1 MIPEI
6 DIAPLFAGA
15 GAARDA
21 VDKQIQQAASEV
33 GFMTIT
39 GLPNDV
45 LSARTRRRMLSIF
58 DLADADKRAL
68 TRQNFAPENS
78 NVYRGWFPLQDGH
91 PTYKEGIDIG
101 ADLVHPDRPTDPSD
115 PLTEHT
121 PMPDLPDWRAA
132 CEGYYKEMSQTG
144 QVLLRSL
151 ARGLGLPE
159 TRFEAAFAQESST
172 LRLIHY
178 PPRSEQSFGAD
189 RAAFEVTHDAKPYY
203 LLGAAHADSGF
214 VTLLAQD
221 GVEGLQAQMRDGT
234 WISVAPREGS
244 LAVNFG
250 KLLERWTGGAI
261 RATVHRVIGQG
272 TRRFSVP
279 FFFEPSINAVI
290 APIEGI
296 GTPFEPINYGDHLWE
311 ATTRFVEQ
319 KGIAHLRQPRGIKT
333 ATL

>member
-132 CEGYYKEMSQTG
+132 CEGYYKEMSDG
-144 QVLLRSL
+144 PC
-151 ARGLGLPE
+151 A
-159 TRFEAAFAQESST
+159 AAFPGA
-172 LRLIHY
+172 
-178 PPRSEQSFGAD
+178 RS
-189 RAAFEVTHDAKPYY
+189 RAARDPVR
-203 LLGAAHADSGF
+203 SG
-214 VTLLAQD
+214 LCA
-221 GVEGLQAQMRDGT
+221 
-234 WISVAPREGS
+234 
-244 LAVNFG
+244 G
-250 KLLERWTGGAI
+250 KLDPAADPLSA
-261 RATVHRVIGQG
+261 A
-272 TRRFSVP
+272 
-279 FFFEPSINAVI
+279 
-290 APIEGI
+290 
-296 GTPFEPINYGDHLWE
+296 L
-311 ATTRFVEQ
+311 
-319 KGIAHLRQPRGIKT
+319 
-333 ATL
+333 